1 MCITIVY
8 FPVCDVRDYEINFI
22 FPIKSFF
29 YMTKMSRLIFKYREN
44 EKHFSYILK
53 GFQLPECVFNPLS
66 ANPRKWSNTLKQFV
80 SNLATNCLS
89 VFDHFVILV
98 PKGLIRMSEKYFQS
112 RKGKYMWEGIF
123 FPSRKRNW
131 SRYFGNIF
139 QIMLSQRYV
148 QKLEINRNNS
158 MCIKV
163 DNISKSVN
171 FRVS

>member
-1 MCITIVY
+1 
-8 FPVCDVRDYEINFI
+8 
-22 FPIKSFF
+22 
-29 YMTKMSRLIFKYREN
+29 MSRLIFKYHEN

-53 GFQLPECVFNPLS
+53 GLQLPECAFNPLS

-98 PKGLIRMSEKYFQS
+98 PKRLILMSEKYFQS

-123 FPSRKRNW
+123 FPPRKRNW
-131 SRYFGNIF
+131 SWYFGNIF
-139 QIMLSQRYV
+139 RIMLSQRYV

-158 MCIKV
+158 MCIKA